1 MKAPANQGVKTALAH
16 GDGGTLSGLST
27 SNLQKEERL

>member
-1 MKAPANQGVKTALAH
+1 MVLEH
-16 GDGGTLSGLST
+16 DDGSILSGLST